1 MNIPLSRPDLGEAE
15 EQAVLDVLRSG
26 MLAMG
31 AKTQAFEEAWA
42 EYCGVR
48 HAVFMANG
56 TVAQEAVLRALGI
69 GEGDEVVTVSFT
81 FNATASVILQV
92 GAKPV
97 FVDIREEDFGIDPDL
112 VEAAITP
119 RTKAIMPVH
128 LYGLMP
134 DMDPLVEIARRH
146 DLVIV
151 EDAAQ
156 AHGAR
161 YHGRRAGQ
169 FGPAMFSLYAT
180 KNLMTGEGGFA
191 TTDDDVVADRL
202 RLYRSHG
209 MRQRYYHESL
219 GTNFKPTDIAAALG
233 LAQLPRLDERTARR
247 QHNAERL
254 TAGLDGYLTP
264 RVPEGREHVWHQYTM
279 RFPGGERQQVID
291 GLTERGIGTL
301 IYYPKPVHRQEYLA
315 SYLPGIGELSLPV
328 TEQLSDEVLSIQ
340 VRPSLTDD
348 EVDTIV
354 AAVREVATPVAE
366 LAERAGSRSNGRTGL
381 KDSTVGAGSAA

>member
-1 MNIPLSRPDLGEAE
+1 MSIPLSRPDIGEAE
-15 EQAVLDVLRSG
+15 EQAVLEVLRSG
-26 MLAMG
+26 ILAMG
-31 AKTQAFEEAWA
+31 PKTQAFEEAWA

-56 TVAQEAVLRALGI
+56 TVAQEAVLRALRI
-69 GEGDEVVTVSFT
+69 GPDDEVVTVSFT

-134 DMDPLVEIARRH
+134 DMDPLVEIAARH
-146 DLVIV
+146 ELVII

-161 YHGRRAGQ
+161 YKGRRAGQ
-169 FGPAMFSLYAT
+169 YGPTMFSLYAT

-191 TTDDDVVADRL
+191 TTDDDRLADRM

-209 MRQRYYHESL
+209 MRRRYFHESL

-233 LAQLPRLDERTARR
+233 LAQLPRLDERTELRR
-247 QHNAERL
+247 RNAARL
-254 TAGLDGYLTP
+254 TAGLAGYRTP
-264 RVPEGREHVWHQYTM
+264 GVPEGREHVWHQYTM

-301 IYYPKPVHRQEYLA
+301 IYYPKPIHQQDYLQ
-315 SYLPGIGELSLPV
+315 SHLPGAAEQSLPV
-328 TEQLSDEVLSIQ
+328 TERLTDEVLSIP

-348 EVDTIV
+348 EVDTVIR
-354 AAVREVATPVAE
+354 AVREVATPIADPP
-366 LAERAGSRSNGRTGL
+366 RATGAAARG
-381 KDSTVGAGSAA
+381 STVGAGSSA